1 MHITRFETFLTNAGL
16 RNYLFIRL
24 HTDTGLTVLNKST
37 VGQFLKNSRFQ
48 GGSSAQQYLPRPSGA
63 ISQPPATTST

>member
-1 MHITRFETFLTNAGL
+1 VLTPSN
-16 RNYLFIRL
+16 
-24 HTDTGLTVLNKST
+24 VSQ
-37 VGQFLKNSRFQ
+37 VLKNSRFQ